1 MSVWSREEHAAEPVQ
16 FGTPPARFSSFDEC
30 FCLIDCFQGFAGA
43 IRQMQSFHL
52 SDQDKWQRD
61 NQAACPTLVDFR
73 PRSTRYLRLCQ
84 RRRYGFLQE
93 LAWRG
98 SRAVGSAHR
107 LTTNIALI
115 FDRSA
120 ERMPGY
126 CSRILF
132 ALTIAA

>member
-61 NQAACPTLVDFR
+61 NQAACPTLVNFLLDQRDTFGCVSGGAMDSYKSWLGKG
-73 PRSTRYLRLCQ
+73 PELSVLRI
-84 RRRYGFLQE
+84 G
-93 LAWRG
+93 
-98 SRAVGSAHR
+98 
-107 LTTNIALI
+107 
-115 FDRSA
+115 
-120 ERMPGY
+120 
-126 CSRILF
+126 
-132 ALTIAA
+132 